1 MGRWEPGNEAGNNL
15 IVPRARERAHLLF
28 PSPQP
33 PRVWLRNQ
41 KRKGFFQL
49 LAADYCTRGFS
60 NSYLELKEQKG
71 CEQIEI
77 YFSKI

>member
-1 MGRWEPGNEAGNNL
+1 MGTRKPSREQSHRST
-15 IVPRARERAHLLF
+15 RAESAHLLF
-28 PSPQP
+28 PSPQH